1 MSLLQ
6 DALTHLGEVILTG
19 FDGTELSDDTAAF
32 LTQARIGGVLLFS
45 KNYTNPTQVAQ
56 LINQVQ
62 ECRNDLPLWVSV
74 DHEGGRV
81 QRFREHF
88 SIIPPA
94 RRIGA
99 VNSPKLSFD
108 IAELIGRELRSVGI
122 NLNFNPVCDI
132 ETNLSNPVLGDR
144 AYGTTEDDVSK
155 QVTAII
161 RGQLT
166 QGVQGCAKHFP
177 GHGDTNKDSHFDLPK
192 VDTPLEVLRER
203 ELKPFVKCFKSRCN
217 FVMTA
222 HVIYEKIDPQV
233 PATFSSKIL
242 REILRKEIRYSKII
256 ISDDLE
262 MEAITKHWGA
272 EEAPRLALQAGCDLL
287 IYRTEKAARHAYMS
301 LRKALESDQL
311 DPKIVLEAAERS
323 REIKNSELLPYS
335 PVDPHAWKS
344 VLSSPEHQELLQRIP

>member
-1 MSLLQ
+1 MSQLQ
-6 DALTHLGEVILTG
+6 DALTHLGELILTG
-19 FDGTELSDDTAAF
+19 FEGTELSDDTAAF
-32 LTQARIGGVLLFS
+32 LTQARIGGVILFS
-45 KNYTNPTQVAQ
+45 KNYSDPTQVAN

-62 ECRNDLPLWVSV
+62 ECKNDLPLWVSV

-81 QRFREHF
+81 QRFKEHF
-88 SIIPPA
+88 SIIPNA

-99 VNSPKLSFD
+99 TNSPKLSFD
-108 IAELIGRELRSVGI
+108 IAELIGRELKSVGI

-132 ETNLSNPVLGDR
+132 ETNPTNPVLGDR

-177 GHGDTNKDSHFDLPK
+177 GHGDTTKDSHFDLPK
-192 VDTPLEVLRER
+192 VDTTLEVLRER

-222 HVIYEKIDPQV
+222 HVIYEKIDPKV

-242 REILRKEIRYSKII
+242 RDILRKELRYSKII

-272 EEAPRLALQAGCDLL
+272 EEAPRLALEAGCDIL
-287 IYRTEKAARHAYMS
+287 IYRTEKAARHAYAS
-301 LRKALESDQL
+301 LRKALEAEQL
-311 DPKIVLEAAERS
+311 DPRIVLEAAERS
-323 REIKNSELLPYS
+323 RSLKKSELQPYT
-335 PVDPHAWKS
+335 PAEPTAWKT
-344 VLSSPEHQELLQRIP
+344 VLRSPEHQELLQRIP